1 MKLLIT
7 ILTLG
12 ILLPS
17 TLLASEP
24 RVHIDDI
31 SVEFVAAFNAG
42 DGAALAGLY
51 SEDATL
57 FPPGAERVDGRSAI
71 QAFWQGAMDAGMK
84 LDDLSATE
92 VISRGDIAGEMG
104 GFILSVPGDSGVT
117 KVVGEYIV
125 IWKRDGHTWQLHRDI
140 WNTK

>member
-1 MKLLIT
+1 MKILIT

-12 ILLPS
+12 ILLPT
-17 TLLASEP
+17 TLVASEP

-31 SVEFVAAFNAG
+31 SVEFVAAFNDG
-42 DGAALAGLY
+42 DGAALASLY

-84 LDDLSATE
+84 LDDLRATE

-104 GFILSVPGDSGVT
+104 GVYPKCSRRQRCEQGSWRVYCYM
-117 KVVGEYIV
+117 EA
-125 IWKRDGHTWQLHRDI
+125 
-140 WNTK
+140 

>member
-1 MKLLIT
+1 MKILTT
-7 ILTLG
+7 ILALG
-12 ILLPS
+12 ILLPT
-17 TLLASEP
+17 TLVASKP
-24 RVHIDDI
+24 REHIDEI

-42 DGAALAGLY
+42 DGAALASLY
-51 SEDATL
+51 SRDATL

-71 QAFWQGAMDAGMK
+71 QTFWQGAMDAGMK
-84 LDDLSATE
+84 LDELRATE

-117 KVVGEYIV
+117 KVIGEYIV

>member
-1 MKLLIT
+1 MKRLLT
-7 ILTLG
+7 ILVLG
-12 ILLPS
+12 ILLPT
-17 TLLASEP
+17 TLVAGGP
-24 RVHIDDI
+24 QAHIDDI
-31 SVEFVAAFNAG
+31 SVKFVAAFNAG
-42 DGAALAGLY
+42 DGAALACLY

-104 GFILSVPGDSGVT
+104 GLS
-117 KVVGEYIV
+117 
-125 IWKRDGHTWQLHRDI
+125 
-140 WNTK
+140 

>member
-1 MKLLIT
+1 MKTLIA

-12 ILLPS
+12 ILLPT
-17 TLLASEP
+17 TLVASEP

-42 DGAALAGLY
+42 DGAALANLY

-57 FPPGAERVDGRSAI
+57 FPPGAERVDGRSAV
-71 QAFWQGAMDAGMK
+71 QVFWQGAMDAGMK
-84 LDDLSATE
+84 LDELRATE

-125 IWKRDGHTWQLHRDI
+125 IWKRDSHTWQLHRDI

>member
-1 MKLLIT
+1 MKKLHA
-7 ILTLG
+7 ILVLG
-12 ILLPS
+12 ILLP
-17 TLLASEP
+17 TTIIAGEP
-24 RVHIDDI
+24 RNHIEETA
-31 SVEFVAAFNAG
+31 VKFVAAFNAA
-42 DGAALAGLY
+42 DGAALASLY

-71 QAFWQGAMDAGMK
+71 QTFWQGAMDAGMK

-125 IWKRDGHTWQLHRDI
+125 IRKRDGHTWQLHRDI

>member
-1 MKLLIT
+1 MKILIT

-12 ILLPS
+12 ILLPT
-17 TLLASEP
+17 TLVASEP

-42 DGAALAGLY
+42 DGAALASLY

-71 QAFWQGAMDAGMK
+71 QTFWQGAMDAGMK

-104 GFILSVPGDSGVT
+104 GFILSVPGDSGVN